1 LAKPT
6 PSEETTVTPETAA
19 QKDQVVQQ
27 YLSKFKRES
36 AQNNAVAS
44 VLDRVHAQ
52 TSKIANMQPLNAP
65 VTGNNEKSESDKLER
80 QVADTI
86 S

>member
-1 LAKPT
+1 LSKPT
-6 PSEETTVTPETAA
+6 TSEETTVTPEAAA

-27 YLSKFKRES
+27 YLSKFKQES
-36 AQNNAVAS
+36 AQNSAVAS

-65 VTGNNEKSESDKLER
+65 VTGNNEKSESNKLER
-80 QVADTI
+80 
-86 S
+86 